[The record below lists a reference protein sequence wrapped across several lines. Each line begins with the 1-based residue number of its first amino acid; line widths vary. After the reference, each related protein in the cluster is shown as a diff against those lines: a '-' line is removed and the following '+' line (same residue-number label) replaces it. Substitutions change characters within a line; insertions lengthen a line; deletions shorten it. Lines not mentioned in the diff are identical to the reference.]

1 MAKSLYSIEIEQS
14 VIATLL
20 QYPETYV
27 EIPFINSK
35 DFSKQNSPIF
45 AVISNIIENKGRP
58 DEIIVA
64 EKLKSL
70 GITLNGIEVGDYCSS
85 LKIRPVDK
93 RNILDLG
100 KSLKKKTLVRT
111 IHDNAIKVQKEVLEN
126 EEKPAKE
133 LIEITDKYLGKSLVS
148 LSGDEKEPINLL
160 EELPDVIEEYGNDL
174 DESDDIIMPYP
185 TWRENLGNLKTQNL
199 YAVIARA
206 GSSKSTFLLDM
217 MRRVPDANPNKAD
230 ELSLLYLDSEMVAT
244 DTMLRYIAGSIGVP
258 YWLIDSRK
266 WRHDPFWCPKI
277 RAELERIRAQ
287 KNKNIYFE
295 QIGNKSGIEL
305 EKYIKR
311 FYLNKVGRGNP
322 FMVFY
327 DYLKISEG
335 DKTDKNSQEY
345 QIAYTKSSIL
355 KEVAEYC
362 NCPIFTAI
370 QANRSGIV
378 TGRNAS
384 DIQDNEGSGS
394 MSDRLNWLVAYMGI
408 LRKRTHDEMLEDS
421 TPERK
426 AASHK
431 LITTKTRYL
440 GEKGPSFLD
449 YVRVQRGKEVS
460 YRPNFINFDIH
471 NFCVKDRGSFSDE
484 MLAAGRSK
492 VPLSKESNN
501 DQPAF

>member
-1 MAKSLYSIEIEQS
+1 MAKSLYSVEIEQS
-14 VIATLL
+14 ILAILL
-20 QYPETYV
+20 QHPETYV

-35 DFSKQNSPIF
+35 DFSRQNSPVF
-45 AVISNIIENKGRP
+45 AVISNIVENKGRP
-58 DEIIVA
+58 DEIVVA

-70 GITLNGIEVGDYCSS
+70 GITLDGLEVGDFCSA

-100 KSLKKKTLVRT
+100 KALKKKTLIRT
-111 IHDNAIKVQKEVLEN
+111 IHENAIKVQKEVLEN
-126 EEKPAKE
+126 EDKSARE
-133 LIEITDKYLGKSLVS
+133 LIGIADKYLGNSLVS
-148 LSGDEKEPINLL
+148 LTGEEKEPVNLL
-160 EELPDVIEEYGNDL
+160 EVLPDVIEEYGNDL
-174 DESDDIIMPYP
+174 DESSDIVMPYN
-185 TWRENLGNLKTQNL
+185 TWRENIGNLKCQNL

-206 GSSKSTFLLDM
+206 GASKSTFLLDM
-217 MRRVPDANPNKAD
+217 MRRIPDANPLKSK
-230 ELSLLYLDSEMVAT
+230 ELTLLYLDSEMMAN
-244 DTMLRYIAGSIGVP
+244 DTILRYIAGSIGVP

-266 WRHDPFWCPKI
+266 WRHDPVWCPKI
-277 RAELERIRAQ
+277 RAELNRIRGQ

-295 QIGNKSGIEL
+295 QIGNKSGSEL

-335 DKTDKNSQEY
+335 DKTDRNSQEY
-345 QIAYTKSSIL
+345 QQAYTKSAIL
-355 KEVAEYC
+355 KETAEYC

-370 QANRSGIV
+370 QANRGGIV
-378 TGRNAS
+378 TGRSAT
-384 DIQDNEGSGS
+384 DVQDNEGQGS

-408 LRKRTHDEMLEDS
+408 LRKRTHDEMLDDS
-421 TPERK
+421 TPEYK

-449 YVRVQRGKEVS
+449 YVRVKNGKDVS
-460 YRPNFINFDIH
+460 YKPNFINFDIA
-471 NFCVKDRGSFSDE
+471 NFCVTDRGSFSQQME
-484 MLAAGRSK
+484 IVGKSK
-492 VPLSKESNN
+492 ISLNKSNEG
-501 DQPAF
+501 QPAF